1 MVSNG
6 WSDAVLLWQQV
17 LWRLHDD
24 ERGIAALEYT
34 LITLIVGA
42 VVLSGVHYIGNTLED
57 SYATIGNVL
66 TTLAAAGS

>member
-1 MVSNG
+1 VVSNG
-6 WSDAVLLWQQV
+6 WSDAVVLWQQV

-34 LITLIVGA
+34 LITVIIGA

-57 SYATIGNVL
+57 SYGAIGNVL
-66 TTLAAAGS
+66 MSLAAGS